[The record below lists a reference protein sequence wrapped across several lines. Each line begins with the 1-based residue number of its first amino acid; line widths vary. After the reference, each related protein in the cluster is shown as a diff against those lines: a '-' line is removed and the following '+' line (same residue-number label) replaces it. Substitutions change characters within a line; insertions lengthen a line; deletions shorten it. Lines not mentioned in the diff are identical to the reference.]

1 VRNAQSHADATM
13 VCVEVTN
20 PTPHTIRL
28 VVTDD
33 GRGFA
38 AGDRDRRRAGGH
50 VGLSLLDGLVKQVEG
65 TVVVASEPGHGTRL
79 ALEVPGA

>member
-1 VRNAQSHADATM
+1 M

-20 PTPHTIRL
+20 PTPDTIRL

-38 AGDRDRRRAGGH
+38 PDVRDRRRADGH
-50 VGLSLLDGLVKQVEG
+50 VGLSLLDGLVKQVDG
-65 TVVVASEPGHGTRL
+65 TLVVASSPGGGTRL
-79 ALEVPGA
+79 DLEVPAA